1 VCVAEDEAQGSRWGL
16 DAWPG
21 NLSRALTPASRVK
34 RPGGS
39 ERKITAARMVACL
52 FLACSHRM
60 IGNEGS
66 SPLSDLSHV
75 ISASGRVK

>member
-1 VCVAEDEAQGSRWGL
+1 MGTGCVAWKSEPCANTSQQGQ
-16 DAWPG
+16 
-21 NLSRALTPASRVK
+21 

-39 ERKITAARMVACL
+39 ERKITVARMVACL

-66 SPLSDLSHV
+66 SLLSDLSHV